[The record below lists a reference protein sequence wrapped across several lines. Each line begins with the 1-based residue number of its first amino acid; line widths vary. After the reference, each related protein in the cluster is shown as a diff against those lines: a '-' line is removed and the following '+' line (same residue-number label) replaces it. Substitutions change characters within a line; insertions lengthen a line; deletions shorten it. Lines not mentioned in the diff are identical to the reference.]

1 MSADRNLLVFGSLL
15 AIVLILNGRVSSA
28 EQTPAD
34 GIVAQIRLQGYR
46 CDDPVSAQRDA
57 ALSKPDEAVW
67 VLKCQNATYRVRLI
81 PDLAARVE
89 QLE

>member
-1 MSADRNLLVFGSLL
+1 MNADRYPVFGSLL
-15 AIVLILNGRVSSA
+15 AIVLILNGRVSSS

-34 GIVAQIRLQGYR
+34 GIAAQIRLQGYR

-67 VLKCQNATYRVRLI
+67 VLKCQQATYRVRLI

-89 QLE
+89 QIE